1 MAGRKKIMNLV
12 GKLVD
17 KAGPLSKI
25 ERRAKE
31 VVSSGRANSE
41 AGAKFFK
48 EFGERETFK
57 YFGPQRAKAFMKKA
71 RQLNAE
77 EKAKIIAGKPKP
89 IVTPLGKTK
98 ARKVIKEKSKAE
110 SRAELQKGMRKR
122 PEEATT
128 TVIGQQKG
136 YGPSSS
142 GVKPTR
148 KALKAAKKESE
159 KREPQKEFIRRIGR
173 EAEQGGV
180 EIPRNFSKPRDP
192 GATPDQ
198 IRDAM
203 RGKIKLTDE
212 QMENVSAED
221 LIKIYEAGGNTAKK
235 YKGGS
240 IRGAGKASRGYGKAL
255 MRSCG
260 GSMHYKKKVK

>member
-1 MAGRKKIMNLV
+1 MAGRKKVMNLV
-12 GKLVD
+12 EKLVD
-17 KAGPLSKI
+17 KADSLSKI
-25 ERRAKE
+25 ERRAKA

-41 AGAKFFK
+41 EGAKFFQ

-71 RQLNAE
+71 RQLDAE
-77 EKAKIIAGKPKP
+77 EKADIIAGKPKP

-110 SRAELQKGMRKR
+110 SRAELEREMKKR

-128 TVIGQQKG
+128 TVIGQQEG

-148 KALKAAKKESE
+148 KALKAAQKESE
-159 KREPQKEFIRRIGR
+159 KRDPLKDFIRR
-173 EAEQGGV
+173 EARDAAQGGV
-180 EIPRNFSKPRDP
+180 EPPRNFSEPRDL

-198 IRDAM
+198 IRDAIS
-203 RGKIKLTDE
+203 GKIKLTGE
-212 QMENVSAED
+212 QLKDVSGD
-221 LIKIYEAGGNTAKK
+221 VLNKIYEAGGYDIKK

-240 IRGAGKASRGYGKAL
+240 IRGVGKASRGYGKAL

-260 GSMHYKKKVK
+260 GSIHYKKKAK